1 MAKFRMALIIA
12 AGVVAALIAGWLYG
26 WSGTRPLHREV
37 TTTRLR
43 LQLTEARMKV
53 LDARVDIYSANFGA
67 ASQNLEHAKPP
78 LQAARTMLQDDGRS
92 ELAAQLDTALQRTT
106 EAQQLASKFNQDA
119 NSRAGEAGRLIAD
132 VLQATR

>member
-1 MAKFRMALIIA
+1 MTKLRMALIIA
-12 AGVVAALIAGWLYG
+12 AGVVAALLAGWLYG
-26 WSGTRPLHREV
+26 WSASRPLQREV
-37 TTTRLR
+37 AATRLR

-53 LDARVDIYSANFGA
+53 LDARVDIFTANFGN

-78 LQAARTMLQDDGRS
+78 LQAARTTLQDDGRS
-92 ELAAQLDTALQRTT
+92 ELVAQLDTALQHTT

>member
-1 MAKFRMALIIA
+1 MARLRIALIIA
-12 AGVVAALIAGWLYG
+12 AGVLAALVAGWLYG
-26 WSGTRPLHREV
+26 WSGTRPLSREV
-37 TTTRLR
+37 TATRLR

-53 LDARVDIYSANFGA
+53 LDARVDLFTANFGN
-67 ASQNLEHAKPP
+67 ASQNLETAKRP
-78 LQAARTMLQDDGRS
+78 LEAARAALRGDGRA
-92 ELAAQLDTALQRTT
+92 ELEKQLETALQHTT